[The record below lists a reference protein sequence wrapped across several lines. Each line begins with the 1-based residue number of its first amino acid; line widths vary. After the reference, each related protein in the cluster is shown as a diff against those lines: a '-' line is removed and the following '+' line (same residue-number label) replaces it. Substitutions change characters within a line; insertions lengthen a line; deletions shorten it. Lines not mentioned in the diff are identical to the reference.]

1 MTIIGVAILSVLI
14 VIAGLTLR
22 TRNKNIERA
31 EYERDQQHHNGNNHN
46 KQRKAQRAQSKNAR
60 RKRH

>member
-1 MTIIGVAILSVLI
+1 MTIVGVAILAVLL

-31 EYERDQQHHNGNNHN
+31 EYEHEQQRHDSNHS
-46 KQRKAQRAQSKNAR
+46 KQVRKAQRAQSRHDR

>member
-1 MTIIGVAILSVLI
+1 MTYVGVALLAVLL

-22 TRNKNIERA
+22 TRNKTIEHS
-31 EYERDQQHHNGNNHN
+31 EYEQEQHHNSNRD
-46 KQRKAQRAQSKNAR
+46 KQVRKAQRAQSRNAR